1 MTYEIINSAGIVLG
15 SFELS
20 FVSEAAIAGGVI
32 STLSLPNGTTLQVG
46 PLGDGWVAWWGD
58 QRVTVEEA

>member
-1 MTYEIINSAGIVLG
+1 MTYDIINSAGIVLG

-20 FVSEAAIAGGVI
+20 IVSEAAIAGSVI